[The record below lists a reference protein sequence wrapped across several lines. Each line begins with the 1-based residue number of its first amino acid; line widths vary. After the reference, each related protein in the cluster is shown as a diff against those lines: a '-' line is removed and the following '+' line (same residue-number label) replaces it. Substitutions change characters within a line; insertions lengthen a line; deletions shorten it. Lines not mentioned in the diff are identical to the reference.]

1 MRRSS
6 RLATAFSGRVLV
18 ARKASGALTGST
30 REWCVMIALKA
41 GEASHH
47 RDPFDTFGPPEL
59 CTWRVGPNTCR
70 FQTNE
75 PRIARKLTQRSGAAL
90 VGYSVYGRY
99 LRIFQERISPRSA
112 RKLVTRYLRGN
123 GKVKESASHSI
134 KATNARFLGQNA
146 TASASEPAGR
156 VRTAEGWK

>member
-1 MRRSS
+1 
-6 RLATAFSGRVLV
+6 
-18 ARKASGALTGST
+18 
-30 REWCVMIALKA
+30 MIALKA
-41 GEASHH
+41 AEASHN
-47 RDPFDTFGPPEL
+47 RDPFATFGPPEL
-59 CTWRVGPNTCR
+59 CTWRVGPNTFR

-75 PRIARKLTQRSGAAL
+75 PRIARKLSQRSGAAL

-112 RKLVTRYLRGN
+112 RKLVTRYLRGD

-134 KATNARFLGQNA
+134 KATNARILGRNA

-156 VRTAEGWK
+156 VARRGKCKTKPRCVNK